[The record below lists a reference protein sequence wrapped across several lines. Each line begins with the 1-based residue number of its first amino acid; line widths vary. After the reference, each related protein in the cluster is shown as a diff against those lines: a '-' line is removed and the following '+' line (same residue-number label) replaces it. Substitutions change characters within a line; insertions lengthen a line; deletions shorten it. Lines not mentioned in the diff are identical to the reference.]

1 MIVYKQIIWQ
11 YIHKLIKIKRLEE
24 KIKNKEVMRERY
36 ARWRKIN
43 VNKNNKFCK
52 EFEEVMEIE
61 KEMEKT
67 KNKA

>member
-24 KIKNKEVMRERY
+24 KIKNKEVMKERY

-67 KNKA
+67 KNKT

>member
-11 YIHKLIKIKRLEE
+11 YIYKLIKIKRLEE
-24 KIKNKEVMRERY
+24 KIKNKEVMKERY
-36 ARWRKIN
+36 AKWRKIN

>member
-1 MIVYKQIIWQ
+1 MIIYKQIIWQ
-11 YIHKLIKIKRLEE
+11 YLFKLNKIKRLEE
-24 KIKNKEVMRERY
+24 KIKNKIIMKERY
-36 ARWRKIN
+36 IRWRKVNI
-43 VNKNNKFCK
+43 NKNNSFCK